1 MRLPYKTGS
10 VRVTSPFGYRT
21 IAGTRSLHKGVDLV
35 GTDKIIVAP
44 CAGRIGF
51 AGQVD
56 DAASGGRT
64 HEWGNYIRID
74 TDDGYA
80 VYLCHLATVRVRA
93 GQTVRRGEEIAV
105 EGNTGYVLPRPT
117 SAVDK
122 ESGRHLHFEVRK
134 NGAAVDPTSLIG
146 IQNRVGT
153 YEVKDDA
160 NDADFVC
167 GVCGL
172 EAQTRAYID
181 RYRFAAEL
189 WRKLAEAM
197 R

>member
-1 MRLPYKTGS
+1 MRLPYKSGP

-21 IAGTRSLHKGVDLV
+21 ISGTRSLHKGVDLV
-35 GTDKIIVAP
+35 GTDKTIVAP

-80 VYLCHLATVRVRA
+80 VYLCHLAAVLVRA
-93 GQTVRRGEEIAV
+93 GQTVRSGEKIAV

-117 SAVDK
+117 STADT

-134 NGAAVDPTSLIG
+134 NGAAVDPTKLTG

-153 YEVKDDA
+153 YEVMHGA
-160 NDADFVC
+160 EDADFVC

>member
-1 MRLPYKTGS
+1 MRIPYKPGP
-10 VRVTSPFGYRT
+10 VRVTSPYGYRT
-21 IAGTRSLHKGVDLV
+21 LSGVRSLHKGVDLV
-35 GTDKIIVAP
+35 GTDKTIVAP

-51 AGQVD
+51 AGYVD

-80 VYLCHLATVRVRA
+80 VYLCHLASVLVRA
-93 GQTVRRGEEIAV
+93 GQTVRRGEKIAV

-117 SAVDK
+117 SAADR
-122 ESGRHLHFEVRK
+122 ESGRHLHFEIRK
-134 NGAAVDPTSLIG
+134 NGAAVDPTNLIG

-153 YEVKDDA
+153 YEVIDDA

>member
-1 MRLPYKTGS
+1 MRIPYKSGP
-10 VRVTSPFGYRT
+10 VRVTSPYGYRT
-21 IAGTRSLHKGVDLV
+21 LSGVRSLHKGVDLV
-35 GTDKIIVAP
+35 GTDKTIVAP

-51 AGQVD
+51 AGYVD

-80 VYLCHLATVRVRA
+80 VYLCHLAAVLVRA
-93 GQTVRRGEEIAV
+93 GQTVRRGEKIAV

-117 SAVDK
+117 SAADR
-122 ESGRHLHFEVRK
+122 ESGRHLHFEIRK
-134 NGAAVDPTSLIG
+134 NGTAVDPTNLIG
-146 IQNRVGT
+146 IQNRVGA
-153 YEVKDDA
+153 YEVMDDT

-181 RYRFAAEL
+181 RYRYAAEL

>member
-1 MRLPYKTGS
+1 MRLPYKTGP

-21 IAGTRSLHKGVDLV
+21 ISGTRSLHKGVDLV
-35 GTDKIIVAP
+35 GTDKTIVAP

-51 AGQVD
+51 AGYID

-74 TDDGYA
+74 TGDGYA
-80 VYLCHLATVRVRA
+80 VYLCHLAAVQVRT
-93 GQTVRRGEEIAV
+93 GQTVRRGETIAV

-117 SAVDK
+117 SAADK

-146 IQNRVGT
+146 IRDRVGV
-153 YEVKDDA
+153 YEVVDDA
-160 NDADFVC
+160 GDADFVC

-181 RYRFAAEL
+181 RYRYAAEL